1 MVTKDG
7 AIGGYF
13 LFPKGRKE
21 IFIDTSN
28 RPLITPLKTNFCS
41 LKPAAST
48 MYIHHVLP
56 LGWVVYS
63 IHLTQPKDVWCSRQ
77 TRPFVYIKDLT
88 VLCMMGSVKL
98 RFFFLFKSKYYLILK
113 IWINVSFITSFLF
126 THLYIVMVIPFF

>member
-28 RPLITPLKTNFCS
+28 RPLITPLKK
-41 LKPAAST
+41 LAAST

-56 LGWVVYS
+56 LG
-63 IHLTQPKDVWCSRQ
+63 
-77 TRPFVYIKDLT
+77 
-88 VLCMMGSVKL
+88 
-98 RFFFLFKSKYYLILK
+98 
-113 IWINVSFITSFLF
+113 
-126 THLYIVMVIPFF
+126 